1 MKIES
6 LGMQVVII
14 LKELGLQYEATYL
27 DGKSVKEQP
36 YTDVNP
42 NGR

>member
-1 MKIES
+1 MTIA
-6 LGMQVVII
+6 MQVVII
-14 LKELGLQYEATYL
+14 LKELGLPYETKFV
-27 DGKSVKEQP
+27 DNKTVKEKP

>member
-1 MKIES
+1 MTMT
-6 LGMQVVII
+6 MQVVIV
-14 LKELGLQYEATYL
+14 LKELGLPYEATYL